1 MTAKKKRLLFMVLGV
16 FICALAAVLIGDRAM
31 LDNKKEY
38 AERCSEFAGIWT
50 DKDKKP
56 FFQHIQLNLPFSFL

>member
-16 FICALAAVLIGDRAM
+16 CLCALIAVLIGEGAIS
-31 LDNKKEY
+31 DNKKEY

-50 DKDKKP
+50 R
-56 FFQHIQLNLPFSFL
+56 FSFCALC